1 MLFTFLF
8 FVFCLPQFSEKV
20 LYFFILFYFII
31 IFWKSVLFAMSQR
44 ALIHQTLIHLPPSS
58 RVGSALIHHRL
69 VGLFLPKHKV
79 YILTGSQKPTFQQLA
94 ANRRL
99 NIPLSSPPRSL

>member
-1 MLFTFLF
+1 M
-8 FVFCLPQFSEKV
+8 
-20 LYFFILFYFII
+20 
-31 IFWKSVLFAMSQR
+31 LFAMSQR

-58 RVGSALIHHRL
+58 RVGSALIHRL

-99 NIPLSSPPRSL
+99 NIPLSSPPRSLSKFFLF